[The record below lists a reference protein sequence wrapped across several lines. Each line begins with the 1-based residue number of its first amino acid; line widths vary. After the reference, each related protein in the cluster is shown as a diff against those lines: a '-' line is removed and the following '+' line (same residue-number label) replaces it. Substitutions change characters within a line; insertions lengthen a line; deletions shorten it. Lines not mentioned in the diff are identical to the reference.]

1 LFTAALPIDAPRVII
16 KHMIEFPKDFL
27 WGATTAAY
35 QVEGDNSNSDW
46 WEWEKTKPGIVPSGK
61 ACRHYQLFREDFN
74 LAKSLGHNSHRLS
87 LEWARVQPEPD
98 KFSELE
104 IGHYIQV
111 IDHLRS
117 LGIEPIVTLHHFTNP
132 LWLSKI
138 NGWENPKAI
147 QYFLEYVRKMTE
159 ALAAKVK
166 YWVTINEPVVYAYY
180 CYLTGE
186 WPPQK
191 KSPQTANK
199 VLNNLADAHIRAYSL
214 IHSFYKKNKLFPPS
228 VSIAQNMI
236 AFMACRKS
244 LRNNLAVYSRSKVFN
259 FRLIDRL
266 SGKKCLDFIGMNYY
280 TRNLIDTQRWSF
292 EELFG
297 NTCSQGHNTLPKN
310 SLGWEVYP
318 QGLYDL
324 LVALKKYELPVLIL
338 ENGIC
343 CDDDHLRW
351 EYIRE
356 HLKKVHQAM
365 EAGVKVAGYLYWS
378 LLDNFEWDK
387 GFAPRFGLCAVDY
400 SDYKRT
406 PRDSARKLAQVAST
420 GLLEE

>member
-1 LFTAALPIDAPRVII
+1 
-16 KHMIEFPKDFL
+16 MIEFPKDFL
-27 WGATTAAY
+27 WGSTTAAY

-46 WEWEKTKPGIVPSGK
+46 WEWEKTKPGIASSGA

-87 LEWARVQPEPD
+87 LEWARIQPEPD
-98 KFSELE
+98 KFSQSE
-104 IGHYIQV
+104 IDHYIQV

-138 NGWENPKAI
+138 GGWENPQAI
-147 QYFLEYVRKMTE
+147 QYFLEYAGKIVKSFSGR
-159 ALAAKVK
+159 VK
-166 YWVTINEPVVYAYY
+166 YWVTVNEPMVYTYY
-180 CYLTGE
+180 SYLVGE

-191 KSPQTANK
+191 KSPVTANK
-199 VLNNLADAHIRAYSL
+199 VANNLVDAHIRSYRL
-214 IHSFYKKNKLFPPS
+214 IHSFYKENKLSPPM

-236 AFMACRKS
+236 AFIACQKS
-244 LRNNLAVYSRSKVFN
+244 LRNNLAVYLRNRLFN
-259 FRLIDRL
+259 FRLINLLYR
-266 SGKKCLDFIGMNYY
+266 KRCLDFIGMNYY
-280 TRNLIDTQRWSF
+280 TRHLVDTRRWSLW
-292 EELFG
+292 ELLG
-297 NTCSQGHNTLPKN
+297 NTCAKKHDTLPKN
-310 SLGWEVYP
+310 SLGWEIYP
-318 QGLYDL
+318 QGLYYL
-324 LVALKKYELPVLIL
+324 LMGLKKYRLPVFIL

-343 CDDDHLRW
+343 CQDDNQRW
-351 EYIRE
+351 DYIRE
-356 HLKKVHQAM
+356 HLKKVHAAM
-365 EAGVKVAGYLYWS
+365 ANGVNVIGYLYWS

-387 GFAPRFGLCAVDY
+387 GFAPRFGLCAIDY